1 MDHVPIVLTEDDI
14 LGASLGK
21 NPDGSSQFPSQLT
34 IPELKRWL
42 SCRGARR
49 TGKKADLVTR

>member
-14 LGASLGK
+14 PGASLGK
-21 NPDGSSQFPSQLT
+21 NLDGSSRFPSQLT
-34 IPELKRWL
+34 IPELKWWL